1 MMAKIRS
8 FDPRD
13 SYVSGFEGN
22 NEFRDTCIAVFDIKV
37 DEVYIQADTLLSF
50 LEDSTYSESYSY
62 HRT

>member
-1 MMAKIRS
+1 MAKIRS
-8 FDPRD
+8 FDPSD
-13 SYVSGFEGN
+13 SYGSGFEGN
-22 NEFRDTCIAVFDIKV
+22 NEFRETCIAICEIKI